1 MYEYSCIKRTEPQ
14 SLGERCIALR
24 QPNAGRHQYFT
35 QSLCVQKRSG
45 LIFRQSNSEG
55 ALIDALHAARQ
66 TCCAVILN
74 AGAFTHY
81 SYAIRDAIE
90 AIKIPCVEVH
100 LSNIHARED
109 FRHVSVLAPVCIG
122 QICGFGADSYRL
134 ALEALCLKL
143 LPAWCSYKPM
153 TSFYHLKKRCT
164 TYALFGAIFSAALY
178 FRVKFVEIQPLKL
191 KLNRNR
197 RLCIYRKE
205 LTLWHM
211 PSKVYL
217 FRLFIPRAY
226 RGERIQPPAVCF
238 RQRTNWLW
246 LP

>member
-1 MYEYSCIKRTEPQ
+1 MNILVLNGPNLNL
-14 SLGERCIALR
+14 LGERDASHYGSRTLEDI
-24 QPNAGRHQYFT
+24 NT
-35 QSLCVQKRSG
+35 SLKAFASKKGVD

-143 LPAWCSYKPM
+143 LPA
-153 TSFYHLKKRCT
+153 
-164 TYALFGAIFSAALY
+164 
-178 FRVKFVEIQPLKL
+178 
-191 KLNRNR
+191 
-197 RLCIYRKE
+197 
-205 LTLWHM
+205 
-211 PSKVYL
+211 
-217 FRLFIPRAY
+217 
-226 RGERIQPPAVCF
+226 
-238 RQRTNWLW
+238 
-246 LP
+246 

>member
-1 MYEYSCIKRTEPQ
+1 MNILVLNGPNLNL
-14 SLGERCIALR
+14 LGERDASHYGSRTLEDI
-24 QPNAGRHQYFT
+24 NT
-35 QSLCVQKRSG
+35 SLKAFASKKGVD

-55 ALIDALHAARQ
+55 ALIDALHAARQTCCAEALIDALHAARQ

-143 LPAWCSYKPM
+143 LPA
-153 TSFYHLKKRCT
+153 
-164 TYALFGAIFSAALY
+164 
-178 FRVKFVEIQPLKL
+178 
-191 KLNRNR
+191 
-197 RLCIYRKE
+197 
-205 LTLWHM
+205 
-211 PSKVYL
+211 
-217 FRLFIPRAY
+217 
-226 RGERIQPPAVCF
+226 
-238 RQRTNWLW
+238 
-246 LP
+246 